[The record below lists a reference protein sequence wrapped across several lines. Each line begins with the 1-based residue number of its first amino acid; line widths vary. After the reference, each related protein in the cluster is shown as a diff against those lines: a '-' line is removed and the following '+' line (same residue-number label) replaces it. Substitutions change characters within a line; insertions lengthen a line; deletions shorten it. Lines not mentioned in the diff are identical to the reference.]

1 MSFSA
6 TIKTEGYSPN
16 LQRWMDY
23 LLGDHDK
30 QVLYDML
37 DPDAVFYSPVVFR
50 GQEGR
55 DLTFA
60 YLTAAGQTLTD
71 DFRYVSVF
79 DCGDQAILEF
89 EVNVDGLYV
98 NGIDMIFWNEEGKI
112 TKFKVMLRPMKALE
126 VTRQNMAKALEAM
139 QKAG

>member
-1 MSFSA
+1 MSFSS
-6 TIKTEGYSPN
+6 TIPTSGYSPN

-30 QVLYDML
+30 DELYDML
-37 DPDAVFYSPVVFR
+37 DPDAVFFSPVVFR

-60 YLTAAGQTLTD
+60 YLTAAGQTLND
-71 DFRYVSVF
+71 DFKYVNVF

-89 EVNVDGLYV
+89 EVNVDGMYV
-98 NGIDMIFWNEEGKI
+98 NGIDMIFWNDAGKI

-126 VTRQNMAKALEAM
+126 VTRQNMAKALAAM
-139 QKAG
+139 NDAG

>member
-6 TIKTEGYSPN
+6 TIPTSGYSPN

-60 YLTAAGQTLTD
+60 YLTAAGNTLTD
-71 DFRYVSVF
+71 DFRYVNVF

-89 EVNVDGLYV
+89 EVNVDGMYV
-98 NGIDMIFWNEEGKI
+98 NGIDMIFWNDAGKI

-139 QKAG
+139 QDAG